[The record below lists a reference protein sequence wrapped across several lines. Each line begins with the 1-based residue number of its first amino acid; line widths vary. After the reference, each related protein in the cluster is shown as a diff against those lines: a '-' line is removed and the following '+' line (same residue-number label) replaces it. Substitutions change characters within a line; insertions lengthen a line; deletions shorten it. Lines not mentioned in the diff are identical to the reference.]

1 MKQRSSRR
9 SMRRMRSRRRSTRR
23 KRSSRRRST
32 RRRSTRRRSTRKITN
47 KRNKRS
53 RRRSYRRSTRRLKRI
68 SMYGGSEDK
77 KTPKSEITEV
87 IQSAEAPKGTKAQV
101 NVKTMLRDRILE
113 GAQGKY
119 DDSEVL
125 KKYNLEEYIDNYFS
139 I

>member
-1 MKQRSSRR
+1 
-9 SMRRMRSRRRSTRR
+9 
-23 KRSSRRRST
+23 
-32 RRRSTRRRSTRKITN
+32 
-47 KRNKRS
+47 
-53 RRRSYRRSTRRLKRI
+53 
-68 SMYGGSEDK
+68 MYGGSEDK

-139 I
+139 IWKALTDKGILDLRAECLAVQLLKENITSPTEVFEMTEDQLRNIGGFTNMDIQKLKKSWSSSEHGYR